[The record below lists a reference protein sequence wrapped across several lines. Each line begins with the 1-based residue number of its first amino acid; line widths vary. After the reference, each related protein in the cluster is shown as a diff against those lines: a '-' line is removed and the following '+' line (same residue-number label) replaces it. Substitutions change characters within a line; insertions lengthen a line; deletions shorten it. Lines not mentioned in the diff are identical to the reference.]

1 LSHAYVLTAA
11 AEADVRSI
19 IRYTR
24 QQWGEAQ
31 VRAYMA
37 KLEQG
42 IARLAHGSRSHRGMS
57 DMHPGLRM
65 ARIEHH
71 YVFCL
76 LRDKDPPLI
85 VAILHERMDLI
96 QRLGDRLSLD

>member
-1 LSHAYVLTAA
+1 MSTGYILTAA

-24 QQWGEAQ
+24 KQWGDAQ

-37 KLEQG
+37 KLEAG
-42 IARLAHGSRSHRGMS
+42 ITRLAAGQGSFRDMS
-57 DMHPGLRM
+57 EIHPGLRM
-65 ARIEHH
+65 SRCEHH
-71 YVFCL
+71 YAFCL
-76 LRDKDPPLI
+76 SREDEPALI

-96 QRLGDRLSLD
+96 QRLGDRLEQA

>member
-1 LSHAYVLTAA
+1 MSTSYILTAA

-24 QQWGEAQ
+24 KQWGDAQ

-37 KLEQG
+37 KLEAG
-42 IARLAHGSRSHRGMS
+42 ITRLAAGQGSFRDMS
-57 DMHPGLRM
+57 EIHPGLRM
-65 ARIEHH
+65 SRCEHH
-71 YVFCL
+71 YAFCL
-76 LRDKDPPLI
+76 IREDEPSLI

-96 QRLGDRLSLD
+96 QRLGDRLEQA

>member
-1 LSHAYVLTAA
+1 LSQGYVLTAA

-19 IRYTR
+19 VRYTR
-24 QQWGEAQ
+24 QHWGDAQ

-42 IARLAHGSRSHRGMS
+42 IARLAQGLGSYRDMS
-57 DMHPGLRM
+57 DMHPGLWM
-65 ARIEHH
+65 ARCEHH
-71 YVFCL
+71 YAFCL
-76 LRDKDPPLI
+76 KRDIDPPLI

-96 QRLGDRLSLD
+96 QRLGDRLSLV

>member
-1 LSHAYVLTAA
+1 MSQAYVLTAA

-24 QQWGEAQ
+24 QQWGDAQ

-37 KLEQG
+37 KLDQG
-42 IARLAHGSRSHRGMS
+42 IARLAQGLDSYRDMS

-65 ARIEHH
+65 ARCEHH
-71 YVFCL
+71 YAFCL
-76 LRDKDPPLI
+76 ERDINPPLI

-96 QRLGDRLSLD
+96 QRLGDRLSLV

>member
-1 LSHAYVLTAA
+1 MSHTYVLTAA

-24 QQWGEAQ
+24 QQWGEVQ

-42 IARLAHGSRSHRGMS
+42 IARLAHGSGSHRDMS

-76 LRDKDPPLI
+76 LRDKDPSLI

>member
-1 LSHAYVLTAA
+1 MG
-11 AEADVRSI
+11 R
-19 IRYTR
+19 
-24 QQWGEAQ
+24 AQ

-42 IARLAHGSRSHRGMS
+42 IARLAHGSGSHRDMS
-57 DMHPGLRM
+57 DMHPPYGWP
-65 ARIEHH
+65 IEHH

>member
-1 LSHAYVLTAA
+1 MSQAYVLTAA

-24 QQWGEAQ
+24 QQWGDAQ

-37 KLEQG
+37 KLDQG
-42 IARLAHGSRSHRGMS
+42 IARLAQGLGSCRDMS
-57 DMHPGLRM
+57 DMHAGLRM
-65 ARIEHH
+65 SRCEHH
-71 YVFCL
+71 YAFCL
-76 LRDKDPPLI
+76 DRDIDPPLI

-96 QRLGDRLSLD
+96 QRLGDRLSLA

>member
-1 LSHAYVLTAA
+1 LSHGYVLTTA

-24 QQWGEAQ
+24 QQWGDAQ

-42 IARLAHGSRSHRGMS
+42 IARLVQGLGSYRDMS
-57 DMHPGLRM
+57 NMHPGLRM
-65 ARIEHH
+65 ARCEHH
-71 YVFCL
+71 YAFCL
-76 LRDKDPPLI
+76 ERDIDPPLI

-96 QRLGDRLSLD
+96 QRLDDRLSLA

>member
-1 LSHAYVLTAA
+1 MSHAYVLTAA

-24 QQWGEAQ
+24 QQWGDVQ
-31 VRAYMA
+31 VRDYMA

-42 IARLAHGSRSHRGMS
+42 IARLAQGFGSHRDMS
-57 DMHPGLRM
+57 DMHSGLRM

-71 YVFCL
+71 YVFCVA
-76 LRDKDPPLI
+76 REKDPPMI

>member
-1 LSHAYVLTAA
+1 
-11 AEADVRSI
+11 
-19 IRYTR
+19 
-24 QQWGEAQ
+24 
-31 VRAYMA
+31 
-37 KLEQG
+37 
-42 IARLAHGSRSHRGMS
+42 
-57 DMHPGLRM
+57 M

-96 QRLGDRLSLD
+96 QRLGDRLS

>member
-1 LSHAYVLTAA
+1 MSAGYILTSE

-24 QQWGEAQ
+24 KQWGDAQ

-37 KLEQG
+37 KLESG
-42 IARLAHGSRSHRGMS
+42 IARLADGRGSFRDLSEI
-57 DMHPGLRM
+57 HPGLRS
-65 ARIEHH
+65 AHCEHH
-71 YVFCL
+71 YAFCL
-76 LRDKDPPLI
+76 PREDAPGLI

-96 QRLGDRLSLD
+96 QRLADRLT